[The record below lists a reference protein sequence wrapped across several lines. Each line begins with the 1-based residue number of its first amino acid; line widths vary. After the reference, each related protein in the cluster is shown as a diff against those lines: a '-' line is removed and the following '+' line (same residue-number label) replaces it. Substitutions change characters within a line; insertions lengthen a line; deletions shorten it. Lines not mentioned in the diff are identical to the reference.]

1 MSSPTIAPAPR
12 RTTTHPF
19 SDALTML
26 GRNLTRMQRDP
37 SQVIVVI
44 ALPVIFLLLF
54 VYVFGN
60 TLGAG
65 ISVSGT
71 DGYLG
76 YVVPGILIIGLAA
89 SAQGTSVSVNTDM
102 TEGIIARFRTMAI
115 ARGAVLTGHV
125 AGAIIQ
131 TLLGIV
137 GVLAISLLLG
147 YRPAADATDWLGVV
161 GVLTLI
167 TFALSWLAVAIG
179 TFANSATVAS
189 NMPMPLVLLPFLGSS
204 FVPAESMPDGLRWFS
219 EYQPFTPFIESVRSL
234 LDGAPAG
241 DDILA
246 TAIWSFA
253 IAVLGYVWAL
263 AQYNRKSIR

>member
-1 MSSPTIAPAPR
+1 MSGATLAPAAR
-12 RTTTHPF
+12 STASHPF

-26 GRNLTRMQRDP
+26 GRNLRRMQRDP
-37 SQVIVVI
+37 SQVIVVV

-65 ISVSGT
+65 IGTGGT
-71 DGYLG
+71 DAYLE
-76 YVVPGILIIGLAA
+76 YVVPGILLIGVAA
-89 SAQGTSVSVNTDM
+89 GAQGTSVSVNTDM

-131 TLLGIV
+131 TLLGMA

-147 YRPAADATDWLGVV
+147 YRPAADAVDWLGVA
-161 GVLTLI
+161 GVLTMVA
-167 TFALSWLAVAIG
+167 FALSWLAVAIG
-179 TFANSATVAS
+179 TFANSATIAS
-189 NMPMPLVLLPFLGSS
+189 NLPMPLVLLPFLGSS
-204 FVPAESMPDGLRWFS
+204 FVPADSMPDGVRWFS

-234 LDGAPAG
+234 LDGTPAG

-246 TAIWSFA
+246 AAAWCCA
-253 IAVLGYVWAL
+253 IALLGYVWAL
-263 AQYNRKSIR
+263 AQYNRRSIR

>member
-1 MSSPTIAPAPR
+1 MSSATIAPAPR
-12 RTTTHPF
+12 KTTPHPF

-26 GRNLTRMQRDP
+26 GRNLKRMQRDP

-65 ISVSGT
+65 IGFQGT
-71 DGYLG
+71 DGYLE
-76 YVVPGILIIGLAA
+76 YVVPGILLIGVAA
-89 SAQGTSVSVNTDM
+89 GAQGTSVSVNTDM

-125 AGAIIQ
+125 VGAIIQ
-131 TLLGIV
+131 TLLGMV
-137 GVLAISLLLG
+137 GVLAISFLLG
-147 YRPAADATDWLGVV
+147 YRPEAGAADWLGVV
-161 GVLTLI
+161 GVLALI
-167 TFALSWLAVAIG
+167 AFALSWLSVAIG

-189 NMPMPLVLLPFLGSS
+189 NLPMPLVLLPFLGSS
-204 FVPAESMPDGLRWFS
+204 FVPADSMPDGLRWFT
-219 EYQPFTPFIESVRSL
+219 EHQPFTPFIESVRSL
-234 LDGAPAG
+234 LDGVPAI
-241 DDILA
+241 DDILTA
-246 TAIWSFA
+246 AIWCGA
-253 IAVLGYVWAL
+253 IAFLGYVWAL